1 MKTFF
6 AITVCFILEHDDR
19 KCLEWENIVQAKI
32 KRLLD
37 DQFSQD
43 LLLMSSNDTEIF
55 HISDGNVL

>member
-6 AITVCFILEHDDR
+6 ATTICFILEHGDR
-19 KCLEWENIVQAKI
+19 KCVEWENIVQDKI
-32 KRLLD
+32 KRLVD

-55 HISDGNVL
+55 HITDGDML